1 MLMIRSAE
9 VADILAGRETDLI
22 DIVRDAY
29 ILHER
34 GQSSSVP
41 HSTFLRF
48 PGDQQN
54 RIIGLPAYLG
64 GDDPVCGMKWV
75 ASFPGNL
82 AIGLQR
88 ATATILLNSVRT
100 GRLNAVIE
108 GSLISAKRTAASA
121 ALAARL
127 LAGEQPDGV
136 TLVGCG
142 VINLEVLCFLRAA
155 LPTITQVM
163 LFDRDRN
170 RALEFARRCE
180 EADSDVSVQVADDA
194 AHAAAAHGL
203 ICFATTALQPHTHLS
218 ACRPGTTV
226 LHVSL
231 RDVFPEAILRCQN
244 VVDDPDHVCR
254 EGTSLHLAEQLTGNR
269 GFIAASIGA
278 ILSAPETFHRDADS
292 IRVFSPFGLGILD
305 LAVARFVW
313 RAAKQG
319 GLGVEFHDFQPGLDV
334 EPAAA
339 QASAGST
346 VMPGVET
353 YIRD

>member
-1 MLMIRSAE
+1 MLTIRSAE
-9 VADILAGRETDLI
+9 VAEILAGREADLI

-29 ILHER
+29 IQHEL
-34 GQSSSVP
+34 GQSSVP

-75 ASFPGNL
+75 ASFPGNR
-82 AIGLQR
+82 AVDLQR

-100 GRLNAVIE
+100 GHLQAVVE

-127 LAGEQPDGV
+127 LADGQADGV

-142 VINLEVLCFLRAA
+142 VINLEVLRFLLAA
-155 LPTITQVM
+155 LPTITQVT
-163 LFDRDRN
+163 LFDQDRY
-170 RALEFARRCE
+170 RAVEFASKCQ
-180 EADSDVSVQVADDA
+180 AAGFAVSVRIADGAGQAMA
-194 AHAAAAHGL
+194 AHSL
-203 ICFATTALQPHTHLS
+203 VCFATTALQPHTDLS
-218 ACRPGTTV
+218 TCRPDATV

-244 VVDDPDHVCR
+244 MVDDADHVCR
-254 EGTSLHLAEQLTGNR
+254 EGTSLYLAEQLTGNR

-278 ILSAPETFHRDADS
+278 ALSAPEGFHLDADR

-313 RAAKQG
+313 HAARQG
-319 GLGVEFHDFQPGLDV
+319 GLGLELDDFHPGLDIRPEAV
-334 EPAAA
+334 PGLPRAA
-339 QASAGST
+339 S
-346 VMPGVET
+346 
-353 YIRD
+353 

>member
-9 VADILAGRETDLI
+9 VTEILAGREAELI
-22 DIVRDAY
+22 DIVSAAY
-29 ILHER
+29 TLHER
-34 GQSSSVP
+34 GQSSVP
-41 HSTFLRF
+41 HSVFLRF
-48 PGDQQN
+48 PGDREN

-64 GDDPVCGMKWV
+64 GDESVCGMKWV

-88 ATATILLNSVRT
+88 ATATILLNSART
-100 GRLNAVIE
+100 GRLQAVIE

-127 LAGEQPDGV
+127 LTREQPDGV
-136 TLVGCG
+136 TLIGCG
-142 VINLEVLCFLRAA
+142 VINLEVLRFLRVA
-155 LPTITQVM
+155 LPTITQVT
-163 LFDRDRN
+163 LFDRDRD
-170 RALEFARRCE
+170 RAAAFARSCQ
-180 EADSDVSVQVADDA
+180 EADSGVSVRVAADA
-194 AHAAAAHGL
+194 EQAMATHSL
-203 ICFATTALQPHTHLS
+203 ICFATTALRPHTRLS

-226 LHVSL
+226 LHISL

-278 ILSAPETFHRDADS
+278 ILSAPETFHRDTDG

-305 LAVARFVW
+305 LAVAKFVW
-313 RAAKQG
+313 RTARQRDV
-319 GLGVEFHDFQPGLDV
+319 GLELDDFGPGLDV
-334 EPAAA
+334 EPA
-339 QASAGST
+339 GSHH
-346 VMPGVET
+346 GE
-353 YIRD
+353 R